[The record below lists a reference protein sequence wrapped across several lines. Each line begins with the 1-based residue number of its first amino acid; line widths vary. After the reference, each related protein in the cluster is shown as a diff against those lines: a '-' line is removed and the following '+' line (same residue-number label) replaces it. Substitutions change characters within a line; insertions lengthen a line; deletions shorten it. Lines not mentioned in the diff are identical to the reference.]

1 MALGGGDFVTQNK
14 ALPGAYINFVSS
26 VSASATLAD
35 RGIATMPLS
44 LDWGV
49 DGAVF
54 KVEMNDFLKNSLQL
68 FGYKTTDAELKGIRD
83 IFKTCHTLYAYR
95 LNSGVKAEN
104 DIAVAKYSG
113 IRGND
118 LSIRVQI
125 DVDDE
130 EKFEVSTLLGTYIYD
145 TQVVSSSADLVG
157 NDWVDF
163 KENDLTELN
172 VAIPLTGG
180 ENGEETVES
189 HINYLAEIER
199 FSYNVMGVVTESD
212 DIKSMYASFVK
223 RMRDEVG
230 SKFQLVLHK
239 YSADYE
245 GIVNV
250 KNDTT
255 DTDWSVASLVY
266 WVTGRIGGCAINQSN
281 TNYLYDGSFAVNT
294 IYTQAELAS
303 SLTCGEF
310 VLHQVGDDVR
320 VLEDLNSLLTLTET
334 KGELFQDNQ
343 TIRVI
348 DQIANDIAVLFTTK
362 YLGVIQNDD
371 GGRISLW
378 ADIVKHHEE
387 LGRMRAIE
395 NFDENDVVVTQGNTK
410 KEVVVS
416 DAVTVVNAMNKLYMT
431 VTVS

>member
-1 MALGGGDFVTQNK
+1 MALGGGTFVTQNK
-14 ALPGAYINFVSS
+14 VLPGAYINFVSS

-44 LDWGV
+44 LDWGE
-49 DGAVF
+49 DGTVF
-54 KVEMNDFLKNSLQL
+54 KVELSDFLKNSLQI
-68 FGYKTTDAELKGIRD
+68 FGYGATDDCLKGIRD

-125 DVDDE
+125 DVDDK
-130 EKFEVSTLLGTYIYD
+130 EKFEVSTLLGTYVYD
-145 TQVVSSSADLVG
+145 TQVVGSAAELVG
-157 NDWVDF
+157 NDWVEF
-163 KENDLTELN
+163 KDNDLSELN
-172 VAIPLTGG
+172 VAIPLIGG
-180 ENGEETVES
+180 ENGEETGEA
-189 HINYLAEIER
+189 HQNYLAEIER
-199 FSYNVMGVVTESD
+199 FSYNVMGVVTEADS
-212 DIKSMYASFVK
+212 IKSLYATFVK
-223 RMRDEVG
+223 RMRDEIG
-230 SKFQLVLHK
+230 SKFQLVLHN

-245 GIVNV
+245 GVVNV

-255 DTDWSVASLVY
+255 DTDWSLASLVY

-281 TNYLYDGSFAVNT
+281 TNYLYDGEFGVDT
-294 IYTQAELAS
+294 IFTQAELATS
-303 SLTCGEF
+303 IGSGEF

-320 VLEDLNSLLTLTET
+320 VLEDLNSLITLSES

-348 DQIANDIAVLFTTK
+348 DQIANDIAVLFATK
-362 YLGVIQNDD
+362 YLGVIQNDN

-387 LGRMRAIE
+387 LERMRAIE
-395 NFDENDVVVTQGNTK
+395 DFDEKDVVVELGNTK
-410 KEVVVS
+410 KEVVVT